1 MSDGKFFGCVAFV
14 ALGLVALAV
23 AVAANRTYDNREMFY
38 ELTQNQKSIVLPLGE
53 SFQTFIYN
61 VKEPIDV
68 VFKAPEDSKIVIGG
82 KEYSNYKMRIQPQ
95 EPIAKGFH
103 IRENGKEKTEI
114 IESHVSTYKEV
125 FKPINRRVLTEGSG
139 KHEKKVGQKIYYT
152 LNDNNKEILVD
163 LHEHN
168 REEKHYFYYLNGTK
182 DVLIRMIAPKYN
194 SFVFENGKKTK
205 EYTFKLK
212 KGDDYLFAMKLS
224 QDNVEHTYNRTYRF
238 NRK

>member
-14 ALGLVALAV
+14 ALGLVAVTV
-23 AVAANRTYDNREMFY
+23 AVEANRTYDNQEMFY
-38 ELTQNQKSIVLPLGE
+38 ELTSEQKGIVLTLGD
-53 SFQTFIYN
+53 SFETFIYN

-68 VFKAPEDSKIVIGG
+68 VFKAPEDHKIVIGD
-82 KEYSNYKMRIQPQ
+82 KEYSDYRMKIQPQ
-95 EPIAKGFH
+95 EPIARSFK
-103 IRENGKEKTEI
+103 IKENGEDKAEL
-114 IESHVSTYKEV
+114 IEAHVSTYKEL
-125 FKPINRRVLTEGSG
+125 FKPTNRRVLTEGSG

-152 LNDNNKEILVD
+152 LNNNPKEALVD

-168 REEKHYFYYLNGTK
+168 RGEKHHFYYLNGSK
-182 DVLIRMIAPKYN
+182 DVLIKMIAPKYT

-205 EYTFKLK
+205 EYTFNLK